1 MMEMLYFEVGIA
13 AVDLLPEGETVTHVE
28 ISQCGEAG
36 FQRGEAFGGGFG
48 ERKLFMVERDAAVGA
63 EHRHQRLVE
72 TAFLDR
78 AVGVQLASTRERVET
93 PQEDPFPRGD
103 GVAPHPIR
111 SLTEQTI

>member
-1 MMEMLYFEVGIA
+1 MMEMLDFEVGIA

-48 ERKLFMVERDAAVGA
+48 ARKLFMVERDAAVGV

-72 TAFLDR
+72 TALLDR
-78 AVGVQLASTRERVET
+78 AVGALLADQDRKSVVEGQSGSVRVEIGG
-93 PQEDPFPRGD
+93 RRN
-103 GVAPHPIR
+103 I
-111 SLTEQTI
+111 

>member
-1 MMEMLYFEVGIA
+1 MMEMLDFEVGIA

-48 ERKLFMVERDAAVGA
+48 ARKLFMVERDAAVGV

-78 AVGVQLASTRERVET
+78 AVGALLADQRERVER
-93 PQEDPFPRGD
+93 F
-103 GVAPHPIR
+103 AAR
-111 SLTEQTI
+111 SAERRVGNECVSTCRSRWTT